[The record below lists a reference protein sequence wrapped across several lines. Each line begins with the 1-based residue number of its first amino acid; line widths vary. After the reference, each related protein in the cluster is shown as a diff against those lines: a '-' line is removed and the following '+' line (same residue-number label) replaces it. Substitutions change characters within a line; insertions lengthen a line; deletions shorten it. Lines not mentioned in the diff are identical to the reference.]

1 MINCYFVIMNN
12 YDDNIEEANSWSGPV
27 GSFDMMEAPRLF
39 TERQVYRLYTVVRSG
54 RRYILKALR
63 PELAEVEA
71 YRALLRKEFQL
82 ANSLDH
88 QGIVSVFSL
97 ERNPVAGECI
107 VMEYVDGTTLAEYLR
122 TKPAKA
128 ERRRVA
134 IELAEALSYLH
145 SRGISHRDLKPD
157 NLMITAHGHH
167 LRIIDFGV
175 GDADDFEMLKA
186 SGATEDFGA
195 PEQLAGDGAIV
206 GPSADVWAYGAI
218 LKRLSCGLPYR
229 AIASRC
235 QRKRAERRPEMVDIL
250 RRVKRF
256 DRFNAMSVVAVPA
269 MLLAGVGV
277 GFLIFGGGQSRES
290 LETASQTAVIAED
303 DTTSVPIIETEEIN
317 TPNTVNT
324 HNKTVEATTLDNQIL
339 IDSLYNSA
347 VAEARNIILAQ
358 KANVISAQDAGFEEL
373 QTAMRELNDSL
384 NKLSN
389 DFSDRLRKAGI
400 PEYQVADFDRNL
412 YNKIADLEEEAGL

>member
-1 MINCYFVIMNN
+1 M
-12 YDDNIEEANSWSGPV
+12 
-27 GSFDMMEAPRLF
+27 
-39 TERQVYRLYTVVRSG
+39 
-54 RRYILKALR
+54 
-63 PELAEVEA
+63 
-71 YRALLRKEFQL
+71 
-82 ANSLDH
+82 
-88 QGIVSVFSL
+88 
-97 ERNPVAGECI
+97 
-107 VMEYVDGTTLAEYLR
+107 
-122 TKPAKA
+122 
-128 ERRRVA
+128 
-134 IELAEALSYLH
+134 
-145 SRGISHRDLKPD
+145 
-157 NLMITAHGHH
+157 
-167 LRIIDFGV
+167 
-175 GDADDFEMLKA
+175 
-186 SGATEDFGA
+186 
-195 PEQLAGDGAIV
+195 
-206 GPSADVWAYGAI
+206 
-218 LKRLSCGLPYR
+218 
-229 AIASRC
+229 
-235 QRKRAERRPEMVDIL
+235 
-250 RRVKRF
+250 
-256 DRFNAMSVVAVPA
+256 
-269 MLLAGVGV
+269 
-277 GFLIFGGGQSRES
+277 IFGGGQSRES

>member
-128 ERRRVA
+128 ERRLVA

>member
-39 TERQVYRLYTVVRSG
+39 TERQVYRLYTGVRSG

>member
-1 MINCYFVIMNN
+1 M
-12 YDDNIEEANSWSGPV
+12 
-27 GSFDMMEAPRLF
+27 
-39 TERQVYRLYTVVRSG
+39 YRLYTVVRSG
-54 RRYILKALR
+54 RRYILKGLR
-63 PELAEVEA
+63 PEFAEVEA

-167 LRIIDFGV
+167 LRIIDFGL

-235 QRKRAERRPEMVDIL
+235 QRERAERRPEMVDIL

-277 GFLIFGGGQSRES
+277 GFLIFGEGQREKAIGN
-290 LETASQTAVIAED
+290 ASQTAVIAED
-303 DTTSVPIIETEEIN
+303 DTTAVPIIKTEEIS

-324 HNKTVEATTLDNQIL
+324 PNKTVEATTLDQIL

>member
-1 MINCYFVIMNN
+1 MNS

-27 GSFDMMEAPRLF
+27 RSFDMMEAPRLL

-63 PELAEVEA
+63 PEFAAVDA
-71 YRALLRKEFQL
+71 YRTLLRKEFQL

-256 DRFNAMSVVAVPA
+256 DRFNAMSVVVVPA
-269 MLLAGVGV
+269 MLLAGLGV
-277 GFLIFGGGQSRES
+277 GFLIFGGGKSRES

-324 HNKTVEATTLDNQIL
+324 HNKTVEATTLDQIL

>member
-1 MINCYFVIMNN
+1 MVDSHGDSI
-12 YDDNIEEANSWSGPV
+12 DDVNSWSGPV
-27 GSFDMMEAPRLF
+27 GSFDMMEAPRLL

-54 RRYILKALR
+54 RRYILKGLR
-63 PELAEVEA
+63 PEFAEVDA

-167 LRIIDFGV
+167 LRIIDFGL

-186 SGATEDFGA
+186 SGGTDDFGA
-195 PEQLAGDGAIV
+195 PEQLTGDGTIV

-218 LKRLSCGLPYR
+218 LRRLSCGLPYR

-235 QRKRAERRPEMVDIL
+235 QRKRAERRPEMADVL

-256 DRFNAMSVVAVPA
+256 DRFNTLSVVIVPA
-269 MLLAGVGV
+269 VLLSGIGI
-277 GFLIFGGGQSRES
+277 GFLIFGGDKGGES
-290 LETASQTAVIAED
+290 IATAPQTAAIADD
-303 DTTSVPIIETEEIN
+303 DTIVVPIVETEEIMS
-317 TPNTVNT
+317 
-324 HNKTVEATTLDNQIL
+324 AANQ
-339 IDSLYNSA
+339 
-347 VAEARNIILAQ
+347 
-358 KANVISAQDAGFEEL
+358 
-373 QTAMRELNDSL
+373 
-384 NKLSN
+384 
-389 DFSDRLRKAGI
+389 
-400 PEYQVADFDRNL
+400 
-412 YNKIADLEEEAGL
+412 

>member
-1 MINCYFVIMNN
+1 MNSH
-12 YDDNIEEANSWSGPV
+12 DDSIDDVNSWSGPV
-27 GSFDMMEAPRLF
+27 GSFDMMEAPRLL

-54 RRYILKALR
+54 RRYILKGLR
-63 PELAEVEA
+63 PEFAEVDA

-167 LRIIDFGV
+167 LRIIDFGL

-186 SGATEDFGA
+186 SGGTDDFGA
-195 PEQLAGDGAIV
+195 PEQLTGDGTIV

-229 AIASRC
+229 VIASRC
-235 QRKRAERRPEMVDIL
+235 QRKRAERRPEMADVL
-250 RRVKRF
+250 RRVKRIN
-256 DRFNAMSVVAVPA
+256 RFNALSVVAVPA
-269 MLLAGVGV
+269 MLLAGVG
-277 GFLIFGGGQSRES
+277 FLIFGGDNAEK
-290 LETASQTAVIAED
+290 TIVYAPQTAVIAED
-303 DTTSVPIIETEEIN
+303 DTTAVPIIKTEEISTPNKVN
-317 TPNTVNT
+317 TP
-324 HNKTVEATTLDNQIL
+324 NKTVEATTLDTQIL

-347 VAEARNIILAQ
+347 VADARNIILAQ
-358 KANVISAQDAGFEEL
+358 RANVISAQDAGFEEL

-400 PEYQVADFDRNL
+400 SEYQVDDFDRNL
-412 YNKIADLEEEAGL
+412 HNKIADLEDEAGL

>member
-1 MINCYFVIMNN
+1 MNN

>member
-229 AIASRC
+229 VIASRC

>member
-1 MINCYFVIMNN
+1 M
-12 YDDNIEEANSWSGPV
+12 
-27 GSFDMMEAPRLF
+27 
-39 TERQVYRLYTVVRSG
+39 
-54 RRYILKALR
+54 R
-63 PELAEVEA
+63 PEFAEVEA

-167 LRIIDFGV
+167 LRIIDFGL

-235 QRKRAERRPEMVDIL
+235 QRERAERRPEMVDIL

-277 GFLIFGGGQSRES
+277 GFLIFGEGQREKAIGN
-290 LETASQTAVIAED
+290 ASQTAVIAED
-303 DTTSVPIIETEEIN
+303 DTTAVPIIKTEEIS

-324 HNKTVEATTLDNQIL
+324 PNKTVEATTLDQIL